1 MGSSNIFKYYVT
13 FLFMLKLCTLAIA
26 QDGSPTGYHGEERDA
41 LLAIQAEFNNPKILQ
56 KNWTSLMC
64 YMNNTPNW
72 YGISCINGR
81 VTGLVLENLGLTGKL
96 NPNALAN
103 LTQLQ
108 TLSFKNNSISGNLMD
123 FSKNQNLKSIDLS
136 GNRFDGEISPS
147 LVALNSLESL
157 QVQNNNL
164 NGPIPGFNQSTLKVF
179 NVSYNNLS
187 GEIPNTTAL
196 QNFGTSS
203 YLNNE
208 DLCGPPFS
216 STTCT
221 TKNNESSAPSPSDNP
236 HNESSNGSKPWL
248 TPILVVINIVGV
260 VVLLFL
266 VIYYFKKS
274 RKLKKMLANK
284 NTRLM
289 EVEKMETSKME
300 TETTTTPTETRS
312 AELRSM
318 GSEVEL
324 EKGKLIFLES
334 EINFELDDLL
344 RASAEGLGKGNF
356 GNCYKAMLVDGP
368 TVVVKRLRDLKPLSN
383 DEFVRQVIAIG
394 DMKHPNLLPILGYYN
409 TKDEKLLLLK
419 FAPNGSLYNRI
430 HGGKGTRDRIPFR
443 WSSRLSVARGVAR
456 ALEYLHLNCGFSQTA
471 TTVPHGNLKSSNVFL
486 DENDE
491 VRVADYG
498 LTSLIAP
505 PIATQ
510 RMVSYRS
517 PEYLAFKKVSKKSD
531 IWNFGCLLLE
541 LLTGRIS
548 SHSAPPGVTGA
559 DLCTWVHR
567 AVREEWTAEIFDTEI
582 AVQRSANSG
591 MLRLLQIAIR
601 CCDKSPET
609 RPEVSELLRE
619 VESINGA
626 VLDSEDEE
634 DLSLSMDQSMTDD
647 SIATATT
654 PSR

>member
-1 MGSSNIFKYYVT
+1 MGSSHIFTYYVIL
-13 FLFMLKLCTLAIA
+13 LFIVKLCTMAIA
-26 QDGSPTGYHGEERDA
+26 QDGSANGFDGAEREA
-41 LLAIQAEFNNPKILQ
+41 LVTIKADFNNPKVL
-56 KNWTSLMC
+56 KSWTGLMC
-64 YMNNTPNW
+64 YLNNTPSW
-72 YGISCINGR
+72 FGISCINGR
-81 VTGLVLENLGLTGKL
+81 VTGLRLQNLGLIGKL
-96 NPNALAN
+96 KPDALVN

-123 FSKNQNLKSIDLS
+123 FSKNKNLKDINLS

-147 LVALNSLESL
+147 LLTLNLLESL

-196 QNFGTSS
+196 QKFGTSS
-203 YLNNE
+203 YLGNQ
-208 DLCGPPFS
+208 DLCGPLFS
-216 STTCT
+216 ITTCT
-221 TKNNESSAPSPSDNP
+221 IKNSDTSTPGPSDDS
-236 HNESSNGSKPWL
+236 HNDSSNNSKSSMW
-248 TPILVVINIVGV
+248 TPILIVINVVGM

-266 VIYYFKKS
+266 FIYYFKKS
-274 RKLKKMLANK
+274 KKLKKMLTNK
-284 NTRLM
+284 NMKLM
-289 EVEKMETSKME
+289 EVEKIETSKME
-300 TETTTTPTETRS
+300 TTTTTPTETRS
-312 AELRSM
+312 VESRSV
-318 GSEVEL
+318 GLEVEL
-324 EKGKLIFLES
+324 EKGKLIFLGS
-334 EINFELDDLL
+334 EINFELDHLL

-368 TVVVKRLRDLKPLSN
+368 TVVVKRLRDLKPLTN
-383 DEFVRQVIAIG
+383 EEFVRQVRAIA
-394 DMKHPNLLPILGYYN
+394 DQKHPNLLPLLGYYN
-409 TKDEKLLLLK
+409 TKDEKLFLLK

-456 ALEYLHLNCGFSQTA
+456 ALEHLHLNCSSSQA
-471 TTVPHGNLKSSNVFL
+471 AAAAVVPHGNLKSSNVLL
-486 DENDE
+486 DENDD

-498 LTSLIAP
+498 LTSLIAL

-517 PEYLAFKKVSKKSD
+517 PEYLGFKKVSKKSD
-531 IWNFGCLLLE
+531 IWSFGCLLLE

-559 DLCTWVHR
+559 DLCSWVHR

-601 CCDKSPET
+601 CCDKSPEK
-609 RPEVSELLRE
+609 RPEMSEVVRE
-619 VESINGA
+619 VESVKGA
-626 VLDSEDEE
+626 VDSEDEE

-647 SIATATT
+647 SIATAT

>member
-1 MGSSNIFKYYVT
+1 MGSSSLFIKYYVVL
-13 FLFMLKLCTLAIA
+13 LFMMKLCTVSIA
-26 QDGSPTGYHGEERDA
+26 EDGSTIGYHGTEREA
-41 LLAIQAEFNNPKILQ
+41 LVAIRAEFNNPKLLQ
-56 KNWTSLMC
+56 KSWTGLMC

-96 NPNALAN
+96 KANALVN

-108 TLSFKNNSISGNLMD
+108 TLSFKNNSISGNLMN
-123 FSKNQNLKSIDLS
+123 FSNNQNLNNIDLS

-147 LVALNSLESL
+147 LLTLNSLESL
-157 QVQNNNL
+157 QVQNNKL

-179 NVSYNNLS
+179 NVSNNNLS
-187 GEIPNTTAL
+187 GEIPSTLAL
-196 QNFGTSS
+196 QKFGPSS
-203 YLNNE
+203 YLGNH
-208 DLCGPPFS
+208 DLCGPPFTN
-216 STTCT
+216 TTCT
-221 TKNNESSAPSPSDNP
+221 MIKDNESSTPTPSDSS
-236 HNESSNGSKPWL
+236 HNESSNSSKLSML
-248 TPILVVINIVGV
+248 TPILVVINVVGI
-260 VVLLFL
+260 VVLLYL
-266 VIYYFKKS
+266 VIYCCKKTK
-274 RKLKKMLANK
+274 KLKKMLMNS
-284 NTRLM
+284 NTRLT
-289 EVEKMETSKME
+289 EVDKMETSK
-300 TETTTTPTETRS
+300 TEITTMPTETRS
-312 AELRSM
+312 VESRSVA
-318 GSEVEL
+318 SEVEL
-324 EKGKLIFLES
+324 EKGKLIFLGS

-368 TVVVKRLRDLKPLSN
+368 TVVVKRLKDLKPLTN
-383 DEFVRQVIAIG
+383 DEFVRQVRAIG
-394 DMKHPNLLPILGYYN
+394 DIKHPNLLPILGYYY
-409 TKDEKLLLLK
+409 TRDEKLLLLK
-419 FAPNGSLYNRI
+419 SAPNGSLYNRI

-456 ALEYLHLNCGFSQTA
+456 ALEHLHLNVSSSQFV
-471 TTVPHGNLKSSNVFL
+471 VPHGNLKSTNVLL
-486 DENDE
+486 DENDD
-491 VRVADYG
+491 VRVADFG
-498 LTSLIAP
+498 LTSLIAL

-517 PEYLAFKKVSKKSD
+517 PEYLASKKVTKKSD
-531 IWNFGCLLLE
+531 IWSFGCLLLE

-559 DLCTWVHR
+559 DLCSWVHR

-591 MLRLLQIAIR
+591 MLKLLQTAIS
-601 CCDKSPET
+601 CCDKSPEK

-626 VLDSEDEE
+626 VPESEDE
-634 DLSLSMDQSMTDD
+634 DDFSFSMDQSMTDD
-647 SIATATT
+647 SIATAT

>member
-81 VTGLVLENLGLTGKL
+81 VTGLVLENLGLIGKL

-157 QVQNNNL
+157 QLQNNNL

-196 QNFGTSS
+196 QKFGTSS
-203 YLNNE
+203 YLSNK
-208 DLCGPPFS
+208 DLCGPPFPN
-216 STTCT
+216 TTCT
-221 TKNNESSAPSPSDNP
+221 TKNNESSDPSPSDNP
-236 HNESSNGSKPWL
+236 HNESSNGSRPWL
-248 TPILVVINIVGV
+248 APILVVINIVGV

-289 EVEKMETSKME
+289 DVEKMETSKME
-300 TETTTTPTETRS
+300 TTTSTPTETRS
-312 AELRSM
+312 VESRSM
-318 GSEVEL
+318 GSEMEL
-324 EKGKLIFLES
+324 EKGKLVFLGS

-368 TVVVKRLRDLKPLSN
+368 TVVVKRFRDLKPLSN

-430 HGGKGTRDRIPFR
+430 HGGKGTKDRIPFR

-471 TTVPHGNLKSSNVFL
+471 TTVPHGNLKFSNVFL

-531 IWNFGCLLLE
+531 IWSFGCLLLE

-559 DLCTWVHR
+559 DLCSWVHR

-601 CCDKSPET
+601 CCDKSPEK

-634 DLSLSMDQSMTDD
+634 DLSLSVDQSMTDD

>member
-1 MGSSNIFKYYVT
+1 MSSSNFFKYYVV
-13 FLFMLKLCTLAIA
+13 LFFMVKLCTVGIA
-26 QDGSPTGYHGEERDA
+26 QDDSPTGYHGAERDA
-41 LLAIQAEFNNPKILQ
+41 LLAIRAEFNNPKLLQ

-96 NPNALAN
+96 KPNALVN

-123 FSKNQNLKSIDLS
+123 FSKNQNLKNIDLS
-136 GNRFDGEISPS
+136 GNKFDGEISSS
-147 LVALNSLESL
+147 LLRLNSLESL

-179 NVSYNNLS
+179 NVSNNNLS

-196 QNFGTSS
+196 QKYGPSS
-203 YLNNE
+203 YKGNE
-208 DLCGPPFS
+208 NLCGGPFTN
-216 STTCT
+216 TTCT
-221 TKNNESSAPSPSDNP
+221 IKYSDTSGPSQSDNSQ
-236 HNESSNGSKPWL
+236 NDSSNSSKSSMW
-248 TPILVVINIVGV
+248 TPILVVINVVSV

-266 VIYYFKKS
+266 VIYYFKKTK
-274 RKLKKMLANK
+274 KLKRIVMNK

-289 EVEKMETSKME
+289 EVEKIETSKME
-300 TETTTTPTETRS
+300 TTTMTPTETRS
-312 AELRSM
+312 VESRSV

-324 EKGKLIFLES
+324 EKGKLIFFGS
-334 EINFELDDLL
+334 EIKFELDDLL
-344 RASAEGLGKGNF
+344 SASAEGLGKGNF

-383 DEFVRQVIAIG
+383 DEFVGQVRAIG
-394 DMKHPNLLPILGYYN
+394 DMKHPNLLALLGYYN

-443 WSSRLSVARGVAR
+443 WSTRLSVVRGVAR
-456 ALEYLHLNCGFSQTA
+456 ALEYLHLNCSSSTA
-471 TTVPHGNLKSSNVFL
+471 AVVPHGNLKSSNVFL

-498 LTSLIAP
+498 LTSLIAL

-517 PEYLAFKKVSKKSD
+517 PEYLSYKKVSKKSD
-531 IWNFGCLLLE
+531 IWSFGCLLLE
-541 LLTGRIS
+541 LLTGRVS
-548 SHSAPPGVTGA
+548 LHSAPPRVTGA
-559 DLCTWVHR
+559 DLCSWVHR

-591 MLRLLQIAIR
+591 MLRLLQIALR
-601 CCDKSPET
+601 CCDKLPEK

-619 VESINGA
+619 VDSINDT

-647 SIATATT
+647 SIAAVST
-654 PSR
+654 PAR